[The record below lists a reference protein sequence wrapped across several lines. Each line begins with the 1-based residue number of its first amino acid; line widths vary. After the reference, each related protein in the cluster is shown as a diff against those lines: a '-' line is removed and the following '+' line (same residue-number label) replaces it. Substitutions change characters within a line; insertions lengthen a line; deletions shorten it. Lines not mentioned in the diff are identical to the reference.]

1 MSDFS
6 GTSTIVINPTDDTV
20 PYSFA
25 FTPCTSTTANDGAI
39 PYGTSVSS
47 ATVKAYK
54 RGTNADVTTEMVV
67 SSSELSN
74 VVTANLQ
81 YPATSKSGMYY
92 LTFTLTLD
100 TGATMEFDFNRVK
113 VKD

>member
-1 MSDFS
+1 MIRYALALLF
-6 GTSTIVINPTDDTV
+6 
-20 PYSFA
+20 
-25 FTPCTSTTANDGAI
+25 
-39 PYGTSVSS
+39 
-47 ATVKAYK
+47 
-54 RGTNADVTTEMVV
+54 
-67 SSSELSN
+67 